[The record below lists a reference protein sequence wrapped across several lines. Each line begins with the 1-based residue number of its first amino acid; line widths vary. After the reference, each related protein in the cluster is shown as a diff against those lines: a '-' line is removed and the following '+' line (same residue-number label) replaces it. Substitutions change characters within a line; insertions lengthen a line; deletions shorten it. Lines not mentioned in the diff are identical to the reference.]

1 MSTKAEIILKDVIVK
16 AYDHLYFAQQ
26 AAKKIQDEA
35 KPEDTNAQ
43 INLRFLALVLNSIND
58 IIHPAH
64 DISKE
69 LFVKNIDGFVDD
81 LKKLYQQSVDNKLFP
96 PCICESCPKKVNDE
110 IKDEDWI
117 VKREPK

>member
-1 MSTKAEIILKDVIVK
+1 M
-16 AYDHLYFAQQ
+16 
-26 AAKKIQDEA
+26 
-35 KPEDTNAQ
+35 
-43 INLRFLALVLNSIND
+43 LNSIND

-64 DISKE
+64 EISKE
-69 LFVKNIDGFVDD
+69 LFVDKNIDGFVDD

>member
-1 MSTKAEIILKDVIVK
+1 MSAKAEIILKDVIAK

-43 INLRFLALVLNSIND
+43 INLRFLALVLNSVND

-64 DISKE
+64 EISKE
-69 LFVKNIDGFVDD
+69 LFVDKHIDAFVDD
-81 LKKLYQQSVDNKLFP
+81 LKKLYDLSVTNKLFP
-96 PCICESCPKKVNDE
+96 PCICESCPKKVADE
-110 IKDEDWI
+110 SSSGDADQA
-117 VKREPK
+117 